1 MKTLFE
7 RHSPARLQKVNKM
20 LVADAMES
28 DASSLGA
35 MLLRQM
41 IELVAGVSAV
51 QFPGSD
57 ISEAFLARR

>member
-1 MKTLFE
+1 
-7 RHSPARLQKVNKM
+7 M